1 MLAIIARGIR
11 NMSMEVITIARAQ
24 QIAKNQGIGPGRVK
38 GTEGVQ
44 FTKGNNPRIEPISWD
59 EFIAALE
66 KRNLAIFATGSWM
79 KIMKKPQ

>member
-1 MLAIIARGIR
+1 M
-11 NMSMEVITIARAQ
+11 
-24 QIAKNQGIGPGRVK
+24 PGRVK

-59 EFIAALE
+59 EFTAALE

-79 KIMKKPQ
+79 KIMNKPKE